1 MTIRALITDLDN
13 TLYDW
18 VTFFAIAFDAM
29 LNELTK
35 LLDVDRQTLLAQFKE
50 IHQRYGSTETP
61 WAALEL
67 PSARLRF
74 PGLSASEIAQ
84 KLEPAFRAFSTARK
98 NHLVL
103 YDHVADTLAYL
114 NSAGIVVIGHTEAL
128 PVNAFYR
135 LTLLEIAD
143 RFSRIY
149 TVEGKTVDHPFPER
163 LRSFPS
169 PELIRTLP
177 PSERKPNPDVL
188 LDICRREGFPIEE
201 CLYVGDSPTR
211 DVAMAKAAGVKAV
224 WARYG
229 THYDQSLWALIVS
242 ITHWTSDDVRREA
255 KLKETF
261 RDLQPDFT
269 IDQFDQ
275 LVMLCLPQVDAQR
288 EQTANYRSK

>member
-18 VTFFAIAFDAM
+18 VTFFALAFDTM
-29 LNELTK
+29 IGELTK
-35 LLDVDRQTLLAQFKE
+35 ILVVDRQTLLAQFKE
-50 IHQRYGSTETP
+50 IHERYGSTETP

-67 PSARLRF
+67 PSARLKF
-74 PGLSASEIAQ
+74 PRLSSSEIARQ
-84 KLEPAFRAFSTARK
+84 LEPAFRAFSAARK
-98 NHLVL
+98 RHLAL
-103 YDHVADTLAYL
+103 YDHVADTLERL
-114 NSAGIVVIGHTEAL
+114 NSGGVVLIGHTEAL

-135 LTLLEIAD
+135 LTLLGIAE

-169 PELIRTLP
+169 PDLIRTLP
-177 PSERKPNPDVL
+177 PSERKPNPAVL
-188 LDICRREGFPIEE
+188 LDICRREGFSIEE

-229 THYDQSLWALIVS
+229 TRYDRALWELIVS
-242 ITHWTSDDVRREA
+242 VTHWTSDDVQREA
-255 KLKETF
+255 KLKEAF
-261 RDLQPDFT
+261 RNVQPDFT

-275 LVMLCLPQVDAQR
+275 LLPLCLQGF
-288 EQTANYRSK
+288 RSGHQNLIATPG